1 MIERRPGS
9 FIAALCFLLAVV
21 QLAAFRWGVITPD
34 SVVQYGQA
42 ISGSYDD
49 WHPPITAWLWR
60 QLLHVAPGGAAFLL
74 LDVAL
79 YWGAAGLL
87 AELLRRRH
95 GWGAAALPIL
105 FALAPIPFGQVGAVL
120 KDPLMACLL
129 LMAAVLLAWREEGAA
144 RRAGWIALPLVLLA
158 GAIRING
165 LFAALP
171 LLMLAAPRRWL
182 RRPMIFVATATGAL
196 ALLLTASWTLNE
208 AMLRP
213 HHSQPILS
221 LVNFDLAG
229 IVAQGGPS
237 GYPGLDPARARAL
250 VRHCYD
256 PRLYGAHDEPVCAA
270 AGDALSAHVARTG
283 DSPIGIWLNA
293 VIPAP
298 GAYLRHRLAHL
309 DWNWRLA
316 VPVVPDDAVY
326 MMSAPNR
333 FGLEFIPD
341 TGTHIVVDAARAMAA
356 SPLGR
361 PASWLAVALGLL
373 VVAPGLQRRRIVVAL
388 AASALLYGGAYAA
401 ISVAPDLRYN
411 LWTMLAG
418 MAGLCFLLA
427 ERPALPWWRWA
438 LAGAPLVV
446 VTAIEIAAMA

>member
-1 MIERRPGS
+1 MIERRPGL
-9 FIAALCFLLAVV
+9 FIAALCVLLAFL
-21 QLAAFRWGVITPD
+21 QLGAFRWGVITPD

-42 ISGSYDD
+42 VSGVYDD
-49 WHPPITAWLWR
+49 WHPPVTAWIWR
-60 QLLHVAPGGAAFLL
+60 QLLHIAPGGAGFLL

-105 FALAPIPFGQVGAVL
+105 FALTPIPFGQIGAVL

-129 LMAAVLLAWREEGAA
+129 LMAAVLLAWREQGA

-171 LLMLAAPRRWL
+171 LLMLAAPAGWL
-182 RRPMIFVATATGAL
+182 RRPVTFVAAATGAL
-196 ALLLTASWTLNE
+196 LLLLAASWTLNE

-213 HHSQPILS
+213 HHSRPILS

-237 GYPGLDPARARAL
+237 GYPDIDPARAQAL
-250 VRHCYD
+250 TRHCYD
-256 PRLYGAHDEPVCAA
+256 PRLYGAHDEDVCAA
-270 AGDALSAHVARTG
+270 AEDGLEAYARRSG
-283 DSPIGIWLNA
+283 DSPVGIWLNA
-293 VIPAP
+293 IIAAP
-298 GAYLRHRLAHL
+298 DAWARHRLAHL
-309 DWNWRLA
+309 NWNWRLA
-316 VPVVPDDAVY
+316 VPAVPDDAVY
-326 MMSAPNR
+326 MMSAANS
-333 FGLEFIPD
+333 FGLEFAPD
-341 TGTHIVVDAARAMAA
+341 MGTRIVVGAARAMAT

-361 PASWLAVALGLL
+361 PASWLAVAIGLL
-373 VVAPGLQRRRIVVAL
+373 VLASGLRQRRIVVAL
-388 AASALLYGGAYAA
+388 AVSALAYGGAYALV
-401 ISVAPDLRYN
+401 SVAPDLRYN

-418 MAGLCFLLA
+418 MTGLCFLFA
-427 ERPALPWWRWA
+427 ERPALPRWRWA
-438 LAGAPLVV
+438 LAIAPLVM
-446 VTAIEIAAMA
+446 VTAIELAALY